1 LQSKLIGAC
10 AKQPESTV
18 LTCVYGK
25 YDYDLHVPMVASVGT

>member
-18 LTCVYGK
+18 QVHYMTLALQYINF
-25 YDYDLHVPMVASVGT
+25 H